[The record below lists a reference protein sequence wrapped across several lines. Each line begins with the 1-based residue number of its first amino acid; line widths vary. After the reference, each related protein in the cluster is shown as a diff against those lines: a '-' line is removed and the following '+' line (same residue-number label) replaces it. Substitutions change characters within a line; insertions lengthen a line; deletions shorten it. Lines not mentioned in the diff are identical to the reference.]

1 MIGAL
6 KRNACFASSGGV
18 ERLFSVL
25 RRPVEDYDP
34 VRIPRIPRTAARN
47 SRYSAAR

>member
-6 KRNACFASSGGV
+6 KRNACFASSRGV

-25 RRPVEDYDP
+25 RGPWKTTICVFRVFRVFRVLRGP
-34 VRIPRIPRTAARN
+34 
-47 SRYSAAR
+47 